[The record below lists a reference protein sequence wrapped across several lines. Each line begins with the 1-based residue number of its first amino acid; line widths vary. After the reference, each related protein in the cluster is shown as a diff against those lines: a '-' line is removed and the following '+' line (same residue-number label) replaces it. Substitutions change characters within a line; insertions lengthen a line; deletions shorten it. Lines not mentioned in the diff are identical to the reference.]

1 MNISYQKVID
11 WFKGNL
17 KTLVILELVCLLIA
31 TAYFLTAPRIYEA
44 NFSIGLPKVPAVTSG
59 NPNAS
64 KVRLLI
70 SPQEFIRPTQDPM
83 AYSDEFI
90 KGCMGEDTNANRK
103 KLINALQLG
112 VKQQGDVIAFTLRLE
127 GNERSAACANLLL
140 TKVLNDL
147 SLTQDNYVKSVNLMP
162 ADNVNVIKPS
172 IVQNVRMSDSYV
184 KPDLIKILTAAVLA
198 GVFMTVFLSIMRK
211 RYSA

>member
-1 MNISYQKVID
+1 MNISYQKVIN

-17 KTLVILELVCLLIA
+17 KTLIILELACLLVA

-44 NFSIGLPKVPAVTSG
+44 NFSIGLPKVPAAVTNNPSG
-59 NPNAS
+59 PQI
-64 KVRLLI
+64 RLLM

-83 AYSDEFI
+83 GYPNEFI
-90 KGCMGEDTNANRK
+90 KNCMGEDTNANRK
-103 KLINALQLG
+103 KFISSLQLG

-127 GNERSAACANLLL
+127 GNERSGVCANLLL

-147 SLTQDNYVKSVNLMP
+147 SVTQDNYLKSAGIAISETANI
-162 ADNVNVIKPS
+162 AKPG
-172 IVQNVRMSDSYV
+172 IIQNVRMSDSYV
-184 KPDLIKILTAAVLA
+184 KPDLIKVLTSAVLS
-198 GVFMTVFLSIMRK
+198 GIFLTVFLSVMRR